1 MGYFT
6 FIKCTKFSRMN
17 RIHCTQT
24 QIWYDGFNPIQ
35 DGSFWG
41 CSRMGRARMS
51 PVPKTCHTYPTMM
64 TLGIVIPYLQ
74 NVNVFPNKGYG
85 VIISLHDVI
94 NRILLH
100 DSNCILDV
108 VIWPKFCNSSISM
121 REVIITSIL

>member
-1 MGYFT
+1 
-6 FIKCTKFSRMN
+6 
-17 RIHCTQT
+17 
-24 QIWYDGFNPIQ
+24 
-35 DGSFWG
+35 
-41 CSRMGRARMS
+41 MS

-108 VIWPKFCNSSISM
+108 VI
-121 REVIITSIL
+121 